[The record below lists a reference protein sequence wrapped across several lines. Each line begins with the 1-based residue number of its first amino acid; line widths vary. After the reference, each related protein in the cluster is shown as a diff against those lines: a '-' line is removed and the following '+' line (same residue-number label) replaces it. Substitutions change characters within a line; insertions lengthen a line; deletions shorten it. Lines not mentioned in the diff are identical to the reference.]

1 MSTGTAR
8 EAGSG
13 RPPRPLRMGRRGLS
27 LLCCGALAVTAV
39 GVAAGRGGPS
49 EKTAALTSSPVCANV
64 GKGVDR
70 PAAVPANLL
79 PSGTVLSSSKDL
91 GDGRTLVGGIVPS
104 DFRTA
109 VLFFVTKLPAAGYV
123 NGAGDAEMDEAEA
136 LFTGDGVSGKWKVN
150 GILNCPGAVTL
161 ALFVKR

>member
-1 MSTGTAR
+1 M
-8 EAGSG
+8 
-13 RPPRPLRMGRRGLS
+13 RRKVAAV
-27 LLCCGALAVTAV
+27 LCCSALAAAAV
-39 GVAAGRGGPS
+39 GMAAGRSGGNRLQKSVVRKASLP
-49 EKTAALTSSPVCANV
+49 CANA
-64 GKGVDR
+64 GKTVDR

-79 PSGTVLSSSKDL
+79 PPGTVFTSSKDL
-91 GDGRTLVGGIVPS
+91 GDGRTLVGGVVPS
-104 DFRTA
+104 DFRSV